1 MICEWLS
8 ACQRIWFDI
17 EIYVKIMIGIIML
30 LFILSW
36 IVTEAD
42 NNHIKGKVHGN
53 IKSIRKLRIR
63 KEK

>member
-36 IVTEAD
+36 IVTEVD
-42 NNHIKGKVHGN
+42 NNHIKGE
-53 IKSIRKLRIR
+53 LR
-63 KEK
+63 